1 MSPLQGVLRLF
12 CDLCHTIGAIQVAAD
27 CVLDQPRRLVECTF
41 VLKTGLFNLRYQV
54 NWVHMKGFL
63 ILFHMRY
70 SSLSSDKN
78 GQMAIKNV
86 EGCLLRLALL
96 RKTTVQLHARS

>member
-1 MSPLQGVLRLF
+1 MHTPNYCVLRLQILTQHSQMSPLQGVLRLF
-12 CDLCHTIGAIQVAAD
+12 CDSCHTIGAIQVAAD
-27 CVLDQPRRLVECTF
+27 RVLDQARRLVECMF

-70 SSLSSDKN
+70 SSLLSDKKWAGDN
-78 GQMAIKNV
+78 
-86 EGCLLRLALL
+86 
-96 RKTTVQLHARS
+96 